1 MILLYIYMYIKT
13 CGWNVA
19 IIRTGMRSTY
29 AANAGRA
36 YAWSVYVDP
45 LPVCREGYQS
55 QLGRI
60 LWRKLT
66 CLFVFICLF
75 FAGVV
80 FGLSS
85 VYVQGG
91 NRIST
96 MFSAL
101 TVRNIMPG
109 VPSGCFTGSFWYG
122 GIQCTVFHFY
132 RHSYCRGTRCLIF
145 LSELMGPAL
154 SDLSLLLSR
163 RLRTFGLYG
172 YVAAS
177 FCREGSSR
185 IAGRIYSIIFLLKYI
200 KHPVF
205 QNNSILYFVFLLNCT
220 FDVSVCFC
228 WSDRSI
234 SFSLSG
240 LWRSDWCY
248 SKMSYE
254 HAVRHMYRFKGWPLP
269 ALLQRKGLQN
279 TETGLNTSFL
289 SFFICEETG
298 EKCIP
303 CRPDSVW

>member
-1 MILLYIYMYIKT
+1 
-13 CGWNVA
+13 
-19 IIRTGMRSTY
+19 MRSTY

-109 VPSGCFTGSFWYG
+109 VLPAVSPVLFGMVEYSARYS
-122 GIQCTVFHFY
+122 IFY

-205 QNNSILYFVFLLNCT
+205 QNNSILYFVFFVKLY
-220 FDVSVCFC
+220 F
-228 WSDRSI
+228 
-234 SFSLSG
+234 
-240 LWRSDWCY
+240 
-248 SKMSYE
+248 
-254 HAVRHMYRFKGWPLP
+254 
-269 ALLQRKGLQN
+269 
-279 TETGLNTSFL
+279 
-289 SFFICEETG
+289 
-298 EKCIP
+298 
-303 CRPDSVW
+303 

>member
-1 MILLYIYMYIKT
+1 MLLLSGQG
-13 CGWNVA
+13 CGQPMQQ
-19 IIRTGMRSTY
+19 MREGLMHGVCMWIPSRF
-29 AANAGRA
+29 AGR
-36 YAWSVYVDP
+36 V
-45 LPVCREGYQS
+45 YQS
-55 QLGRI
+55 QPGRI

-101 TVRNIMPG
+101 AVRNIMLG

-132 RHSYCRGTRCLIF
+132 RHSYCRGTRRLIF

-185 IAGRIYSIIFLLKYI
+185 IAGRIYSIIF
-200 KHPVF
+200 
-205 QNNSILYFVFLLNCT
+205 C
-220 FDVSVCFC
+220 
-228 WSDRSI
+228 
-234 SFSLSG
+234 
-240 LWRSDWCY
+240 
-248 SKMSYE
+248 
-254 HAVRHMYRFKGWPLP
+254 
-269 ALLQRKGLQN
+269 
-279 TETGLNTSFL
+279 
-289 SFFICEETG
+289 
-298 EKCIP
+298 
-303 CRPDSVW
+303 

>member
-1 MILLYIYMYIKT
+1 MVEY
-13 CGWNVA
+13 
-19 IIRTGMRSTY
+19 
-29 AANAGRA
+29 
-36 YAWSVYVDP
+36 
-45 LPVCREGYQS
+45 
-55 QLGRI
+55 
-60 LWRKLT
+60 
-66 CLFVFICLF
+66 
-75 FAGVV
+75 
-80 FGLSS
+80 
-85 VYVQGG
+85 
-91 NRIST
+91 
-96 MFSAL
+96 SA
-101 TVRNIMPG
+101 RYSI
-109 VPSGCFTGSFWYG
+109 
-122 GIQCTVFHFY
+122 FY

-185 IAGRIYSIIFLLKYI
+185 IAGRIYSIIFVKIYKTARVSKQFDPL
-200 KHPVF
+200 F
-205 QNNSILYFVFLLNCT
+205 CFFLLNCT

-279 TETGLNTSFL
+279 TETGLNTYFL